1 MVNNTMQYLSA
12 KRIPLVAA
20 VAAATLLSGCTGGDT
35 SSSTVADSSAAAVV
49 SSSVPAIVSSSSVA
63 PVSSSS
69 QPVSSSSIA
78 VSSSSMGSS
87 GTMPFLMGI
96 NVGGGEMTVQ
106 GNPYIADR
114 FASSGTPNT
123 TSDSIDGTTDD
134 ALYQSERY
142 GDFTYQ
148 VPVTNATYA
157 VELHFVEMYQTAAG
171 ARTFNASIE
180 GQTVLDNFDIFAN
193 HGHDTAYTVRQD
205 NVVVDDETLTITLEK
220 LEDNATLSGITVYSS
235 NGAFV
240 EPPPP
245 PPPPVSAENPGA
257 DCAVGSLP
265 NGSSLPNN
273 PNLPDPFTKL
283 DGTRMTDKS
292 EWRCRRQEI
301 LKQAYNYIYGEKP
314 PKPDSVSGTVSASSI
329 SVNVMHEG
337 KSLNFS
343 ASVTTPS
350 GSGPFPAVIAFS
362 AAPEMS
368 ALFRQNGVAVINFNS
383 ADLAIDTNSLSG
395 PFFSLYQG
403 QTNAGMLTA
412 WSWGVSRLI
421 DVLEANPGV
430 INAQRLAV
438 TGCSRLGKAAFIAG
452 AFDGRI
458 ALTIPVESGVGGLSS
473 LKLIPDLNGPGA
485 GGEQPSHA
493 TTGYR
498 PWFSPSAFTLVNQ
511 TDRLPVDTHEVVGLI
526 APRGLLVID
535 NHGRLTDWRGLNFE
549 STYAATMAGKRIYE
563 ALGVEDAVTFVAE
576 GQSHCSW
583 HSAFNQP
590 LTQNIN
596 RFLLG
601 QSGNTGTVATDYGAI
616 SIDEWIDW
624 TVPNLTGDLDLS
636 VE

>member
-1 MVNNTMQYLSA
+1 MVNYIMQYLSA
-12 KRIPLVAA
+12 KRIPLAAA
-20 VAAATLLSGCTGGDT
+20 VAAAALLSACTGGGET
-35 SSSTVADSSAAAVV
+35 SSSAVALSSETTVISSSAMA
-49 SSSVPAIVSSSSVA
+49 VSSSSV
-63 PVSSSS
+63 PV
-69 QPVSSSSIA
+69 VISSSSIA
-78 VSSSSMGSS
+78 ASSSSVNSS
-87 GTMPFLMGI
+87 GPMPFLMGI
-96 NVGGGEMTVQ
+96 NVGGGAITVQ

-123 TSDSIDGTTDD
+123 TDDSIDGTTDQE
-134 ALYQSERY
+134 LYKSERY

-148 VPVTNATYA
+148 IPVTNATYA
-157 VELHFVEMYQTAAG
+157 VELHFVEMYQTTAG
-171 ARTFNASIE
+171 ARTFNAGVE
-180 GQTVLDNFDIFAN
+180 GQAVLTGFDIFASQ
-193 HGHDTAYTVRQD
+193 GHDTAYTIRQD

-257 DCAVGSLP
+257 DCVVGALP
-265 NGSSLPNN
+265 SGNSLPNN

-283 DGTRMTDKS
+283 DGTRMTDKG

-301 LKQAYNYIYGEKP
+301 LKQAYNYIYGDKP
-314 PKPDSVSGTVSASSI
+314 AKPDSVTGTVSSNSI
-329 SVNVMHEG
+329 SVNVTHEG
-337 KSLNFS
+337 KDLSFS

-350 GSGPFPAVIAFS
+350 GTGPFPAVIAFS

-368 ALFRQNGVAVINFNS
+368 ALFRQNGVAVIDFNS
-383 ADLAIDTNSLSG
+383 ADLATDTNSLSG

-421 DVLEANPGV
+421 DVIEANPGV

-498 PWFSPSAFTLVNQ
+498 PWFSPSAFSLVNQ
-511 TDRLPVDTHEVVGLI
+511 TDKLPVDTHEVVGLI

-549 STYAATMAGKRIYE
+549 STYAATIAGKRIYE
-563 ALGVEDAVTFVAE
+563 GLGVEDAVTFVAE

-583 HSAFNQP
+583 NGAFSQP

-616 SIDEWIDW
+616 NVDEWIDW
-624 TVPNLTGDLDLS
+624 TVPNLSGELDLS

>member
-1 MVNNTMQYLSA
+1 MAS
-12 KRIPLVAA
+12 
-20 VAAATLLSGCTGGDT
+20 
-35 SSSTVADSSAAAVV
+35 SSSTAAQT
-49 SSSVPAIVSSSSVA
+49 A
-63 PVSSSS
+63 PF
-69 QPVSSSSIA
+69 I
-78 VSSSSMGSS
+78 
-87 GTMPFLMGI
+87 LGI
-96 NVGGGEMTVQ
+96 NAGGGEITIG
-106 GNPYIADR
+106 GNSYIADR
-114 FASSGTPNT
+114 FGSGTPN
-123 TSDSIDGTTDD
+123 STTDPIEGTD
-134 ALYQSERY
+134 ADAMYQSELY
-142 GDFTYQ
+142 GETITYEI
-148 VPVTNATYA
+148 PVTNETYS
-157 VELHFVEMYQTAAG
+157 VELHFVEMYNTAAG
-171 ARTFNASIE
+171 DRIFSADIE
-180 GQTVLDNFDIFAN
+180 GSTVFTNLDLFAEA
-193 HGHDTAYTVRQD
+193 GHDFAYTVRAD
-205 NVVVDDETLTITLEK
+205 NIAVNDEKLTITLTRS
-220 LEDNATLSGITVYSS
+220 EDNATISGISIYSVD
-235 NGAFV
+235 GEFV
-240 EPPPP
+240 EPPAP

-257 DCAVGSLP
+257 DCTVGNLP
-265 NGSSLPNN
+265 SGNSLPNN

-283 DGTRMTDKS
+283 DGTRITDKS
-292 EWRCRRQEI
+292 EWRCRRQET
-301 LKQAYNYIYGEKP
+301 LKQAYNYLYGEKP
-314 PKPDSVSGTVSASSI
+314 PKPDSVSGSVSASRI
-329 SVNVMHEG
+329 SVNVSHEG
-337 KSLNFS
+337 RDLSFS
-343 ASVTTPS
+343 ATVTTPS

-383 ADLAIDTNSLSG
+383 ADLAADTSSLTG

-403 QTNAGMLTA
+403 QTNAGLLTA

-421 DVLEANPGV
+421 DVIEANPGV

-438 TGCSRLGKAAFIAG
+438 TGCSRLGKAAFVAG

-511 TDRLPVDTHEVVGLI
+511 TDRLPVDTHQVVGLI

-549 STYAATMAGKRIYE
+549 STYAATIAGKRIYQ

-576 GQSHCSW
+576 GQSHCQW
-583 HSAFNQP
+583 NGAFSQP

-601 QSGNTGTVATDYGAI
+601 QNGNTGTVATDYGAI
-616 SIDEWIDW
+616 NVDEWIDW
-624 TVPNLTGDLDLS
+624 TVPNLSGTLDLS

>member
-1 MVNNTMQYLSA
+1 MVNNMMQYLSA
-12 KRIPLVAA
+12 KRIPLAA
-20 VAAATLLSGCTGGDT
+20 VVLLSACTGGGET
-35 SSSTVADSSAAAVV
+35 SSSAVV
-49 SSSVPAIVSSSSVA
+49 SSSAL
-63 PVSSSS
+63 
-69 QPVSSSSIA
+69 A
-78 VSSSSMGSS
+78 VSSSSMPVVISSSSLAPASSSSIAASSSSVNSS
-87 GTMPFLMGI
+87 GPMPFLMGI
-96 NVGGGEMTVQ
+96 NVGGGEITVQ

-114 FASSGTPNT
+114 FASSGTPNS
-123 TSDSIDGTTDD
+123 TSDDIAGTDD
-134 ALYQSERY
+134 QEMFKSERY

-148 VPVTNATYA
+148 IPVTNATYA
-157 VELHFVEMYQTAAG
+157 VELHFVEMYQTAVG
-171 ARTFNASIE
+171 ARTFNAEVE
-180 GQTVLDNFDIFAN
+180 GQTVLTGFDIFAN
-193 HGHDTAYTVRQD
+193 QGHDTAYSIRQN

-220 LEDNATLSGITVYSS
+220 VDDNATLSGITVYST

-257 DCAVGSLP
+257 DCVVGALP
-265 NGSSLPNN
+265 NGNSLPNN

-283 DGTRMTDKS
+283 DGTRMTDKG

-314 PKPDSVSGTVSASSI
+314 AKPDSVTGTVSSNSI
-329 SVNVMHEG
+329 SVNVTHEG
-337 KSLNFS
+337 KNLSFS

-350 GSGPFPAVIAFS
+350 GAGPFPAVIAFS

-383 ADLAIDTNSLSG
+383 ADLATDTNSLSG

-498 PWFSPSAFTLVNQ
+498 PWFSPSAFSLVNQ

-549 STYAATMAGKRIYE
+549 STYAATIAGKRIYE
-563 ALGVEDAVTFVAE
+563 GLGVEDAVTFVAE

-583 HSAFNQP
+583 NAAFSQP

-601 QSGNTGTVATDYGAI
+601 QSGNTGTVATDYGEI
-616 SIDEWIDW
+616 NVDEWIDW
-624 TVPNLTGDLDLS
+624 TVPNLSGELDLS